1 MKPFDHLTFAETT
14 HDGEGALHYGS
25 SRGGDGAA
33 GAPAPTGGRAPADGR
48 GDEGEGGRRHSSLQ
62 AQLNNFQSRKR
73 LLAPK
78 YLPKQSLSQSWITIV
93 AEEISWESKPL
104 ACPVKPYLI

>member
-14 HDGEGALHYGS
+14 HDGEGALHYGG

-62 AQLNNFQSRKR
+62 AQLNNLPCRAERGFWLRNVSRNSR
-73 LLAPK
+73 
-78 YLPKQSLSQSWITIV
+78 YLS
-93 AEEISWESKPL
+93 
-104 ACPVKPYLI
+104 YG